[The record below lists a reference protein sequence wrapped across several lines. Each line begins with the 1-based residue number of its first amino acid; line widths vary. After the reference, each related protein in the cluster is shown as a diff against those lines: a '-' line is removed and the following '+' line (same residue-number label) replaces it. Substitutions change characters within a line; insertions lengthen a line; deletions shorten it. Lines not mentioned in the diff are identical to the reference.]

1 LPRLGLGAL
10 LVALRKVH
18 GRRDEESGYA
28 SPLIVIE
35 ARIIAK
41 AHATLWTKY
50 ARRVGARLG
59 AVKTYAVRCM
69 VRGGGQTCLATQEAF
84 PSGLWCENRQS
95 RRGSGQALR
104 ARLCPP
110 GESFRK
116 SRVIS
121 TCSLASAGRAPHSD
135 GLRQQMLVPARSRAG
150 TNVGAE
156 VMLWV
161 RVFGVLVGVR

>member
-1 LPRLGLGAL
+1 MSGKRCLKKDCFGTRLGLGDGLPRLGLGAL

-59 AVKTYAVRCM
+59 AVK
-69 VRGGGQTCLATQEAF
+69 
-84 PSGLWCENRQS
+84 
-95 RRGSGQALR
+95 
-104 ARLCPP
+104 
-110 GESFRK
+110 
-116 SRVIS
+116 
-121 TCSLASAGRAPHSD
+121 H
-135 GLRQQMLVPARSRAG
+135 ML
-150 TNVGAE
+150 
-156 VMLWV
+156 
-161 RVFGVLVGVR
+161 

>member
-1 LPRLGLGAL
+1 MVCHGWGLGAL

-59 AVKTYAVRCM
+59 AVKETTIAKKKTCTCTCTCCDMLCM
-69 VRGGGQTCLATQEAF
+69 CMC
-84 PSGLWCENRQS
+84 CEVH
-95 RRGSGQALR
+95 G
-104 ARLCPP
+104 AR
-110 GESFRK
+110 
-116 SRVIS
+116 
-121 TCSLASAGRAPHSD
+121 
-135 GLRQQMLVPARSRAG
+135 
-150 TNVGAE
+150 
-156 VMLWV
+156 
-161 RVFGVLVGVR
+161 